1 MENVIKYFENI
12 ESGFRKMKFLTLAVI
27 GVSALVA
34 LSAVF
39 LAMSSSEKSR
49 SEIFIVDGSGAAL
62 HATSAPDG
70 AEKDLEV
77 EDHLVR
83 FHELM
88 FNLSPSEESIKRN
101 IDRALVMSDRS
112 AYDYW
117 RDMSERGFYQRIVS
131 ANISQQIV
139 VDSVKTNL
147 NTYPYEALT
156 FGKLYLIRESN
167 ITAYQF
173 ESACRLVN
181 VERSKTNPHGLMI
194 EKFMVRRNDNLGT
207 KRRK

>member
-12 ESGFRKMKFLTLAVI
+12 ESGFRKMKFMTLSVI
-27 GVSALVA
+27 GASVIVSVA
-34 LSAVF
+34 AVF
-39 LAMSSSEKSR
+39 LSIDFASKSR
-49 SEIFIVDGSGAAL
+49 GQIFVVDKNGSAFM
-62 HATSAPDG
+62 ATASADG
-70 AEKDLEV
+70 AEKELEV
-77 EDHLVR
+77 KDHLIR

-88 FNLSPSEESIKRN
+88 FNLSPSSEAIKRN

-117 RDMSERGFYQRIVS
+117 RDMSERGFYQRLVS

-139 VDSVKTNL
+139 VDSVKTGL
-147 NTYPYEALT
+147 DSYPYEAQT

-173 ESACRLVN
+173 ESVCRLVD
-181 VERSKTNPHGLMI
+181 VERSQSNPHGLMI
-194 EKFMVRRNDNLGT
+194 EKFIVRKNDNIGT